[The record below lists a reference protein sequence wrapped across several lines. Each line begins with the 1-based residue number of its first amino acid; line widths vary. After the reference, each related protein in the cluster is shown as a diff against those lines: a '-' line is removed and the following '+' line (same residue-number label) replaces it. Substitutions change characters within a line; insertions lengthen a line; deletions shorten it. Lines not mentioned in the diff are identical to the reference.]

1 MVVVGGVLSFACE
14 GCTYRL
20 YAYHPPS
27 QERVK
32 IIARSP
38 NLYAVHVDPVD
49 KKAYPVPAD
58 GKILVSIPTY
68 RPTCGVYLFN
78 QIKIGGTHDPLG
90 TWAVTVTSGRRTARK
105 LSIRQMQHLMT
116 DSDGYR
122 LLSVPD

>member
-32 IIARSP
+32 IIGRSP
-38 NLYAVHVDPVD
+38 NLYAVHVDTVD
-49 KKAYPVPAD
+49 KKAYQVPAD
-58 GKILVSIPTY
+58 GKILLSIPTY

-90 TWAVTVTSGRRTARK
+90 TWAVTVTSGGKTTRK
-105 LSIRQMQHLMT
+105 LSIGQVKKLKKGRMVT
-116 DSDGYR
+116 
-122 LLSVPD
+122 LLNVPD